1 MTWEVLLVL
10 GLLAAAIVLFAIERL
25 PVDVVALA
33 ILAVLLVTGVLTPK
47 EAFSG
52 FSSDAVIVI
61 GGLFVLTT
69 AFRRT
74 GAVDRIGA
82 WIRRRAGDDP
92 RRALLL
98 LLPLVAL
105 FSAFMNNTTC
115 TAIFLPFTL
124 ALARHAKVAPSKLL
138 MPVAFASILG
148 GSMTLVGTSTNV
160 IVAELLPTYGQQ
172 ELGMFE
178 LLPVALPVALAGLV
192 YLVLV
197 SDRLLPER
205 GGGPVEESYS
215 LREYLTDLDLP
226 AGSPLVGETV
236 AGADLRGR
244 WGLSL
249 VAVVRGEGALDPE
262 PELAL
267 AAGDMLV
274 LEGPADAVWA
284 LRRESALAAHR
295 GPDSLE
301 AALEGRELRLAEV
314 VVPPRSDAVGRTL
327 AEVDFRRRFR
337 ANVIAIARSG
347 ELETARLADA
357 RLRAG
362 DLLLVVAPADEIEGL
377 GTRPGLLLVS
387 GGGLPAA
394 PSGSPWIAGGIL
406 ALTVALAA
414 LQVLPLAAAVL
425 LGCLLVFLTRSLTP
439 QEAYAGI
446 DWRLLVLVAG
456 MIGLGLA
463 LQETGAAAL
472 LAARI
477 VDLAG
482 GAGPVALLA
491 GFYGLTLLL
500 TQPMSNQAAALVV
513 LPLAME
519 VAAETGFDPRAMAV
533 AVALAASSSFLT
545 PLEPSCL
552 LVYGPGRYR
561 FVDFPRLGLGL
572 TAVAFLLALAL
583 IPRFWPS

>member
-1 MTWEVLLVL
+1 MSWEVLLVL
-10 GLLAAAIVLFAIERL
+10 GLLGAAIVLFAIERL

-33 ILAVLLVTGVLTPK
+33 ILAVLLVTGVLSPK
-47 EAFSG
+47 AAFSG
-52 FSSDAVIVI
+52 FSSDAVIAI

-74 GAVDRIGA
+74 GAVDRLGA
-82 WIRRRAGDDP
+82 WVRRRAGDDP

-115 TAIFLPFTL
+115 TAVFLPFTL

-148 GSMTLVGTSTNV
+148 GSLTLVGTSTNV
-160 IVAELLPTYGQQ
+160 IVAELLPTYGQP

-192 YLVLV
+192 YLVLA

-215 LREYLTDLDLP
+215 LHEYLTELDLP

-244 WGLSL
+244 WGLNL
-249 VAVVRGEGALDPE
+249 VAVARGEAALDPE

-274 LEGPADAVWA
+274 LEGPAEAVWA
-284 LRRESALAAHR
+284 LRRESALADHR

-347 ELETARLADA
+347 ELETARLADT

-362 DLLLVVAPADEIEGL
+362 DLLLVVAPVDEIEGL

-387 GGGLPAA
+387 GGGLAAA

-406 ALTVALAA
+406 ALTVVLAA
-414 LQVLPLAAAVL
+414 LQALPLAAAVL

-439 QEAYAGI
+439 QEAYAAI

-513 LPLAME
+513 LPLAMQ

-561 FVDFPRLGLGL
+561 FLDFPRLGLGL
-572 TAVAFLLALAL
+572 TAVAFLLALVL
-583 IPRFWPS
+583 VPRFWPA